1 MKAKLSLPER
11 PSGLYLLAV
20 LNVFILLLIFFVLI
34 PSVAQEAGMPL
45 RRMEFESRLNT
56 VPPDKRVALFGRSG
70 PQPRFWLGRKRI
82 EFANLATELKRLK
95 DEKGIEVLVAVL
107 DEDMDFGL
115 AGQLEMVAYEVGID
129 LSLGGR
135 FEMEQ
140 SDLLNTRDQAPKAE
154 VIQDVDGQD
163 N

>member
-1 MKAKLSLPER
+1 MRAQLSLPER

-20 LNVFILLLIFFVLI
+20 LNVFILLLTFFVLI

-45 RRMEFESRLNT
+45 RRVEFGSRMNT
-56 VPPDKRVALFGRSG
+56 VSPEKRVALFGRNG
-70 PQPRFWLGRKRI
+70 QRPRFWLGRKRI
-82 EFANLATELKRLK
+82 ESVDLVGELKRLK
-95 DEKGIEVLVAVL
+95 EEKGIEVLVAVL

-115 AGQLEMVAYEVGID
+115 AGELEKVAYEVGMD

-140 SDLLNTRDQAPKAE
+140 SGFLNPKEPPPKAE
-154 VIQDVDGQD
+154 VIQNVDGPG